1 MNTVSGMLLYAHT
14 DETVQPNHVY
24 HMSGNKISIRTL
36 DLNCPFSEI
45 VSQLDN
51 ILKEHFWIIKMHR
64 FLEKVSGAFICFT
77 D

>member
-51 ILKEHFWIIKMHR
+51 ILKEHF
-64 FLEKVSGAFICFT
+64 
-77 D
+77 